1 MRTKT
6 RVANEVQ
13 AYVMDQRTV
22 VGTLWRPEGD
32 RILCYA
38 CGHRCLIGAGQRG
51 ICKVRFN
58 EGGELKVPFG
68 YVAAL
73 QCDPVE
79 KKPFFHVYPGSDA
92 LTFGMMGCDL
102 HCSYCQNWLTSQA
115 LRDPDAAAPV
125 RPVTAEH
132 LIEVARRGR
141 ARLAGPTYHQPLLT

>member
-1 MRTKT
+1 MKSKT
-6 RVANEVQ
+6 RVANDVQ

-68 YVAAL
+68 YVAVL
-73 QCDPVE
+73 SCLPRQRR
-79 KKPFFHVYPGSDA
+79 
-92 LTFGMMGCDL
+92 LDL
-102 HCSYCQNWLTSQA
+102 RH
-115 LRDPDAAAPV
+115 
-125 RPVTAEH
+125 
-132 LIEVARRGR
+132 
-141 ARLAGPTYHQPLLT
+141 ARL

>member
-1 MRTKT
+1 MKSKT

-38 CGHRCLIGAGQRG
+38 CGHRCLIGEEQRG
-51 ICKVRFN
+51 IGKARFK
-58 EGGELKVPFG
+58 EGGELKWPFG

-92 LTFGMMGCDL
+92 LTFGMLGCDYR
-102 HCSYCQNWLTSQA
+102 CGFCQNWLTSQA
-115 LRDPDAAAPV
+115 LRDRDAGTPP
-125 RPVTAEH
+125 RPITASQ
-132 LIEVARRGR
+132 LIDIA
-141 ARLAGPTYHQPLLT
+141 